1 MIPMDVLRLALAVDG
16 EGNGAGSSMGPKSDW
31 TAVGDRRIHDPRPRL
46 TCDRPDR
53 MDGVVKRDV
62 AHGAPVEATSEALAA
77 EGEPGRLQRERP
89 LIAIVDDD
97 AGVLRSL
104 SRLLRFH
111 DFEVHA
117 YTSPQALLHEIE
129 ALQPD
134 CLIADLAMPEV
145 NGLDLQAMLTDS
157 EPGYPIVFLT
167 GFGNVRCSVRA
178 MRAGAVDFLA
188 KPVEPGE
195 LLEAID
201 RAVAAGR
208 VSREQSEELGL
219 LRERLASLTP
229 REREVLEL
237 VVAGRLNKQ
246 IAATLGIAEKTVK
259 VHRARVMR
267 KMAVRS
273 VAGLARIS
281 ERIGLSPP
289 LR

>member
-1 MIPMDVLRLALAVDG
+1 MKR
-16 EGNGAGSSMGPKSDW
+16 E
-31 TAVGDRRIHDPRPRL
+31 VGY
-46 TCDRPDR
+46 
-53 MDGVVKRDV
+53 
-62 AHGAPVEATSEALAA
+62 
-77 EGEPGRLQRERP
+77 EPGAEAIPADWATEAETSLLQREKP

-104 SRLLRFH
+104 SRLLRVN
-111 DFEVHA
+111 DFEVQA
-117 YTSPQALLHEIE
+117 YTSAQTLLHEIE
-129 ALQPD
+129 DLQPD

-145 NGLDLQAMLTDS
+145 DGLDLQARLADA

-178 MRAGAVDFLA
+178 MRGGAVDFLS
-188 KPVEPGE
+188 KPVEVDE
-195 LLEAID
+195 LLEALD
-201 RAVAAGR
+201 RAVTLGR
-208 VSREQSEELGL
+208 ESRQQSERLDL
-219 LRERLASLTP
+219 LRRRLVSLTP

-237 VVAGRLNKQ
+237 VVAGQLNKQ

-273 VAGLARIS
+273 VAGLARIA
-281 ERIGLSPP
+281 ERIGVSPP